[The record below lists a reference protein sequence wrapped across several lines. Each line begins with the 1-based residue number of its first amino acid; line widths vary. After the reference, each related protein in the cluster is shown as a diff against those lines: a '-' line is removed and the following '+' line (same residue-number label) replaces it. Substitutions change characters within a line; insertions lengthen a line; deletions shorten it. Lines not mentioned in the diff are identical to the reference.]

1 MFPKSGFYF
10 IALFLL
16 AIIGFWQ
23 SYFSQLF
30 DDIDGYVHF
39 HAVTMLFWI
48 ILLIT
53 QAFIIRN
60 KKYPLHRF
68 VGKISYVLVPLIII
82 SLILLAHN
90 QIVIREDGISFSRLY
105 ILFLQLSLL
114 AIFIIAYVLAIVYR
128 KHPAYHA
135 RYMISTALTLID
147 PAVARIPIDIPVLLF
162 SFQVITFTLTDLIFI
177 ILIIMERK
185 QKQGREVFPIML
197 AIFLIFQGLNL
208 TWTDSSLWSRFAT
221 WFAILPLT

>member
-10 IALFLL
+10 IVLFFL

-30 DDIDGYVHF
+30 GDIDGYVHF
-39 HAVTMLFWI
+39 HAVTMLLWI

-53 QAFIIRN
+53 QAFLIRY
-60 KKYPLHRF
+60 KKYLLHRF
-68 VGKISYVLVPLIII
+68 IGKLSYVLVPLIII

-90 QIVIREDGISFSRLY
+90 QIVIREDGISGSRLY

-114 AIFIIAYVLAIVYR
+114 AIFIIAYVLAIIYR
-128 KHPAYHA
+128 KSPVRHA

-147 PAVARIPIDIPVLLF
+147 PAVARIPVDIPPLPF

-177 ILIIMERK
+177 VLIIMEHK

-208 TWTDSSLWSRFAT
+208 TWTDSSLWNKFAT